1 MWCGGPRSLAHGG
14 CSERERAAF
23 ALATTRG
30 CPSIGHK
37 AVTVKPIRRLLIAN
51 RGEIARRVMRTAH
64 QMGISTAA
72 VYADGD
78 RDAPFVREAD
88 TAIALRGATSA
99 ETYLNVEKVLAACR
113 RVAADAVHPGYGFL
127 SENADFARAVT
138 AAGMR
143 WVGPSPEAIEQMGD
157 KLAAKRVIVEAEV
170 PTLPAIE
177 LKTGEDVQAA
187 AKKIGYPVLV
197 KASAGGGGRG
207 MRVVE
212 SPDELEAAITG
223 ARREAGA
230 AFGDDTLFLERW
242 VTAARH
248 VEIQI
253 LGDLHGNVVHLFERE
268 CSIQRR
274 HQKIIEEAPSPVVG
288 PALRERMGAAAV
300 SAAKRIGYA
309 SAGTVEFLLDGE
321 DFWFLE
327 VNTRL
332 QVEHPVTEEIT
343 GLDLVREQLRVA
355 EGEALGYG
363 QDDLAIGGHAIEAR
377 LYAEDPASGFLPSPG
392 TIDVWRPAPG
402 DIARFDSGVE
412 SGSAVSVEF
421 DPMIAKVIAHAPT
434 RREAAAKLARALER
448 TALHGV
454 RHNRDFLV
462 ATLRESAFLAGDTT
476 TDFIERVNPPRT
488 RPVDADALADA
499 AIAAVVAGQAE
510 RRANAR
516 VLRGIR
522 SGWRN
527 SAMPPE
533 RVTFRHGDAEVPVA
547 YRCQRDGAFA
557 VTVGEDAPRGAVV
570 FAANGAGVDVA
581 IDGRRVRF
589 DITRQG
595 ENWFVHGTDVD
606 MHLVE
611 LPRLP
616 LPGTS
621 EIKGGLTAPMPGNVL
636 ATHVAA
642 GDDVREG
649 QLLLVLEAMKMQ
661 HRVTA
666 PFDGTVKEMP
676 AREGDQVENGALLVL
691 IEEAGDGADAERPAS
706 G

>member
-1 MWCGGPRSLAHGG
+1 M
-14 CSERERAAF
+14 
-23 ALATTRG
+23 T
-30 CPSIGHK
+30 I
-37 AVTVKPIRRLLIAN
+37 KPIRRLLIAN

-64 QMGISTAA
+64 QMGIATAA

-88 TAIALRGATSA
+88 TAIALEGATSA

-113 RVAADAVHPGYGFL
+113 RVDADAVHPGYGFL
-127 SENADFARAVT
+127 SENAGFARAVT
-138 AAGMR
+138 EAGMR

-177 LKTGEDVQAA
+177 LKAGEDFQAA
-187 AKKIGYPVLV
+187 AKEIGYPVLV

-212 SPDELEAAITG
+212 SPDELDAAITG

-242 VTAARH
+242 VTSARH

-274 HQKIIEEAPSPVVG
+274 HQKIIEEAPSPAVT

-309 SAGTVEFLLDGE
+309 SAGTVEFLLDGD

-343 GLDLVREQLRVA
+343 GLDLVREQLRIA

-363 QDDLAIGGHAIEAR
+363 QQDLVIAGHAIEAR
-377 LYAEDPASGFLPSPG
+377 LYAEDPARGFLPSPG

-402 DIARFDSGVE
+402 DLARFDSGVE
-412 SGSAVSVEF
+412 SGSSVSVEF

-434 RREAAAKLARALER
+434 RREAAAKLARALEQ
-448 TALHGV
+448 TALHGL

-462 ATLRESAFLAGDTT
+462 ATLREPAFLAGDTT
-476 TDFIERVNPPRT
+476 TDFIERVDPPRT
-488 RPVDADALADA
+488 RPIPPDALADA
-499 AIAAVVAGQAE
+499 VIAAVIAGQAA
-510 RRANAR
+510 RRADAR
-516 VLRGIR
+516 VLRDIR

-527 SAMPPE
+527 SSMPPE
-533 RVTFRHGDAEVPVA
+533 RVTFRHGDAEVPVE
-547 YRCQRDGAFA
+547 YRSQRDGTFSVA
-557 VTVGEDAPRGAVV
+557 VGEDAPRTVAV
-570 FAANGAGVDVA
+570 FAANDTAADVA
-581 IDGRRVRF
+581 IDGRRVQIELAQNGDRWFAHGPNF
-589 DITRQG
+589 DVQ
-595 ENWFVHGTDVD
+595 
-606 MHLVE
+606 LVE

-616 LPGTS
+616 LPALL

-642 GDDVREG
+642 GDAVREG

-661 HRVTA
+661 HRITA
-666 PFDGTVKEMP
+666 PFDGSVKELHV
-676 AREGDQVENGALLVL
+676 REGDQVDNGALLVL
-691 IEEAGDGADAERPAS
+691 IEEAAEGADAERERP
-706 G
+706 

>member
-1 MWCGGPRSLAHGG
+1 M
-14 CSERERAAF
+14 
-23 ALATTRG
+23 T
-30 CPSIGHK
+30 I
-37 AVTVKPIRRLLIAN
+37 KPIRRLLIAN
-51 RGEIARRVMRTAH
+51 RGEIARRVMCTAH
-64 QMGISTAA
+64 QMGIATAA

-88 TAIALRGATSA
+88 TAIALEGATSA
-99 ETYLNVEKVLAACR
+99 ETYLNVQKVLAACR
-113 RVAADAVHPGYGFL
+113 RVEADAVHPGYGFL
-127 SENADFARAVT
+127 SENAAFARAVT
-138 AAGMR
+138 EAGMR

-170 PTLPAIE
+170 PTLPAVE
-177 LKTGEDVQAA
+177 LKAGEDFQAA
-187 AKKIGYPVLV
+187 AKEIGYPVLV

-212 SPDELEAAITG
+212 SPDELDAAITG

-242 VTAARH
+242 VTSARH

-274 HQKIIEEAPSPVVG
+274 HQKIIEEAPSPAVS

-309 SAGTVEFLLDGE
+309 SAGTVEFLLDGD

-343 GLDLVREQLRVA
+343 GLDLVREQLRIA

-363 QDDLAIGGHAIEAR
+363 QQDLAIAGHAIEAR
-377 LYAEDPASGFLPSPG
+377 LYAEDPARGFLPSPG

-402 DIARFDSGVE
+402 DLARFDSGVE
-412 SGSAVSVEF
+412 SGSSVSVEF

-434 RREAAAKLARALER
+434 RREAAAKLARALEQ
-448 TALHGV
+448 TALHGL

-462 ATLRESAFLAGDTT
+462 ATLREPAFLAGDTT
-476 TDFIERVNPPRT
+476 TDFIERVDPPRT
-488 RPVDADALADA
+488 RPIPPDALADA
-499 AIAAVVAGQAE
+499 VIAAVIAGQAA
-510 RRANAR
+510 RRADAR
-516 VLRGIR
+516 VLRDIR

-527 SAMPPE
+527 SSMPPE
-533 RVTFRHGDAEVPVA
+533 RVTFQHGEAEVPVE
-547 YRCQRDGAFA
+547 YRSQRDGTFSVA
-557 VTVGEDAPRGAVV
+557 VGEDAPRTVAV
-570 FAANGAGVDVA
+570 FAGNRTAADVA
-581 IDGRRVRF
+581 IDGRRVQIDLAQNGDRWFAHGPNF
-589 DITRQG
+589 DMQLT
-595 ENWFVHGTDVD
+595 
-606 MHLVE
+606 E

-616 LPGTS
+616 LPAVL

-642 GDDVREG
+642 GDAVREG

-661 HRVTA
+661 HRITA
-666 PFDGTVKEMP
+666 PFDGSVKELHV
-676 AREGDQVENGALLVL
+676 REGDQVDNGALLVL
-691 IEEAGDGADAERPAS
+691 IEEAGEGADAE
-706 G
+706 